1 MAKSTEIIN
10 HLEGLDEASIEKV
23 GASGQIQLIKKED
36 EISDDI
42 NEFYDTVEE
51 AETEAETWEQE
62 E

>member
-10 HLEGLDEASIEKV
+10 HLEGLDEASREKV
-23 GASGQIQLIKKED
+23 GTAGQIQLIKKED
-36 EISDDI
+36 EMPDI

-51 AETEAETWEQE
+51 AEAEAEVWNQE

>member
-36 EISDDI
+36 EMSDI

>member
-23 GASGQIQLIKKED
+23 GTFGQIQLIKKED
-36 EISDDI
+36 EMSDI